1 MGYVLKV
8 IWACK
13 LFLTGASAWKVCSES
28 FLSPTCCASAFYA
41 AVIFT
46 AVLFSMKQN
55 RVSIS
60 VSTLE
65 DLYLR
70 QLEEGLGETI
80 FVPVKQNYG
89 DLYSGIRTDQC
100 EWKDSFKEKYS

>member
-13 LFLTGASAWKVCSES
+13 VFLTGASAWKYCSES
-28 FLSPTCCASAFYA
+28 ILSPTCCASALYA

-46 AVLFSMKQN
+46 AVLFSMKQHKIP
-55 RVSIS
+55 IS
-60 VSTLE
+60 VSTME
-65 DLYLR
+65 DVYLK

-80 FVPVKQNYG
+80 IVPVKQNYG
-89 DLYSGIRTDQC
+89 DFYSGIRTDQLQ
-100 EWKDSFKEKYS
+100 WKDSFKEKYS